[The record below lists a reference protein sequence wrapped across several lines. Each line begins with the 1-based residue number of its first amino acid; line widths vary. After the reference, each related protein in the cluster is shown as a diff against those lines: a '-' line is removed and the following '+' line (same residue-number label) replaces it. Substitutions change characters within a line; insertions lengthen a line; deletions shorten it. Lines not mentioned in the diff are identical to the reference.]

1 MRKPNIPA
9 QAVRNFCLSLGLF
22 PNWKNMRLCWDLLCL
37 AWMPLESFSGW
48 FQLGLQWI
56 WSCANRGFVS
66 NFYHLK

>member
-37 AWMPLESFSGW
+37 AWMPLED
-48 FQLGLQWI
+48 
-56 WSCANRGFVS
+56 CAANID
-66 NFYHLK
+66 NAKYEKQ